1 MKRAPSGFVSMLL
14 QDGQFRQNAPSVD
27 VVPFC
32 RVCSEVMMKPARKIA
47 VLLLML
53 LAFSAAAWAQVPSDD
68 AYEFILAKLAA
79 DDGKLDE
86 ALSRIDKILAKDP
99 QNTVVLFER
108 AMILVDASKIDAAET
123 ELRKVVALQPNFF
136 DAERV
141 LGRVLLDRAGTD
153 RAKVDEALVHLQ
165 NAFRINPDDLNTGMA
180 ISQIY
185 QQSGRPAEA
194 EKVIAAMLERAPDQR
209 GLNYSY
215 ALVLTKLGRGAE
227 SLKYLERAVEVD
239 PTFGPAIQQLVEI
252 YQSTNQWQKAADV
265 LQPLIN
271 DDPTNLDFQRQQAY
285 FYLRAGDSEKARSR
299 FAALLAA
306 DPKDTRTQ
314 FYLAESL
321 SDLERYED
329 AEKIYRQLLEK
340 TPDDP
345 DILVSFGLS
354 QMGRKKYDDATKTF
368 KTLLAVP
375 DVPEGAVTIAK
386 TQLALIDLQK
396 GNFQAAIDAVKP
408 LFIFHD
414 KPNPQPI
421 NIAVDALKKQKR
433 YSDAVTLLQPLA
445 DKYASD
451 PFLNARYIEM
461 LARAGDKDR
470 ARVAAATQSKFGVRN
485 SISAAEA
492 YVQAEQYEPAIG
504 VLKDALRTKPDDLD
518 LQFELGAV
526 IERSGD
532 KAGAEKTFTEI
543 IEKNPDNGGALNYLG
558 YMYAEEGV
566 HLDRAATMLTKA
578 VELEPHNG
586 AYLDSLGWTYFRQGK
601 LELAEKYLNDAAQIL
616 PRDATVHE
624 HLGDV
629 LAKRGDANRALS
641 LYRVAL
647 TLDPESK
654 DEAKL
659 RSKIAELEKQQQ
671 AQQTPR

>member
-1 MKRAPSGFVSMLL
+1 MTMKLAKRFAFVLVAIM
-14 QDGQFRQNAPSVD
+14 
-27 VVPFC
+27 
-32 RVCSEVMMKPARKIA
+32 
-47 VLLLML
+47 
-53 LAFSAAAWAQVPSDD
+53 AFSVAAQPQEPSDD

-79 DDGKLDE
+79 DEGRLDE
-86 ALSRIDKILAKDP
+86 AITRIDKIAARNP

-108 AMILVDASKIDAAET
+108 AMILVDASKVDAAEA
-123 ELRKVVALQPNFF
+123 ELRKVVAMQPNFF
-136 DAERV
+136 DAERI
-141 LGRVLLDRAGTD
+141 LGRILLDRAGSD
-153 RAKVDEALVHLQ
+153 RTKVDDALLHLQ
-165 NAFRINPDDLNTGMA
+165 NAFRINPDDLATGMA

-185 QQSGRPAEA
+185 QASGRPAEA
-194 EKVIAAMLERAPDQR
+194 EKVLSAMLERVPDQR

-227 SLKYLERAVEVD
+227 SIKYLERAVEVD
-239 PTFGPAIQQLVEI
+239 PTFGPAIQQLVDI
-252 YQSTNQWQKAADV
+252 YQSTNQWQRAADV

-285 FYLRAGDSEKARSR
+285 FYLRAGLPEKARSR
-299 FAALLAA
+299 FTALLVA
-306 DPKDTRTQ
+306 DPKDSRTQ

-321 SDLERYED
+321 SDLERFDE
-329 AEKIYRQLLEK
+329 AERIYRQLLEK
-340 TPDDP
+340 TPDDA
-345 DILVSFGLS
+345 DILVSYGLS
-354 QMGRKKYDDATKTF
+354 QMGRKRYDDAAKTF
-368 KTLLAVP
+368 RTLLAVP
-375 DVPEGAVTIAK
+375 EATEGAKTLAK
-386 TQLALIDLQK
+386 TQLAFIDLQK
-396 GNFQAAIDAVKP
+396 GNFQEAIDAVKP

-421 NIAVDALKKQKR
+421 NIALDALKKQKR
-433 YSDAVTLLQPLA
+433 YSDAVMLLQPLV

-451 PFLNARYIEM
+451 PFVSARYIEM

-470 ARVAAATQSKFGVRN
+470 ARVAAATQSRFGVRN

-492 YVQAEQYEPAIG
+492 YVQADQFEPAIA
-504 VLKDALRTKPDDLD
+504 VLKDALRLKPDDVD

-532 KAGAEKTFTEI
+532 KTAAEKTFLEI
-543 IEKNPDNGGALNYLG
+543 LDKNPENTGTLNYLG
-558 YMYAEEGV
+558 YMYAEQGV

-578 VELEPHNG
+578 VTLDPRNG

-601 LELAEKYLNDAAQIL
+601 LDLAEKYLNDAAQIL

-629 LAKRGDANRALS
+629 LAKRGDATRALS

>member
-1 MKRAPSGFVSMLL
+1 MRSEMTMKLAKRFAFVLVAIM
-14 QDGQFRQNAPSVD
+14 
-27 VVPFC
+27 
-32 RVCSEVMMKPARKIA
+32 
-47 VLLLML
+47 
-53 LAFSAAAWAQVPSDD
+53 AFSVAAQAQEPSDD
-68 AYEFILAKLAA
+68 PYEFILAKLAA
-79 DDGKLDE
+79 DEGRLDE
-86 ALSRIDKILAKDP
+86 AITRIDKIVARNP

-108 AMILVDASKIDAAET
+108 AMILVDASKVDAAEA
-123 ELRKVVALQPNFF
+123 ELRKVVAMQPNFF
-136 DAERV
+136 DAERI
-141 LGRVLLDRAGTD
+141 LGRILLDRAGSD
-153 RAKVDEALVHLQ
+153 RTKVDDALLHLQ
-165 NAFRINPDDLNTGMA
+165 NAFRINPDDLATGMA

-185 QQSGRPAEA
+185 QASGRPAEA
-194 EKVIAAMLERAPDQR
+194 EKVLSAMLERVPDQR

-227 SLKYLERAVEVD
+227 SIKYLERAVEVD
-239 PTFGPAIQQLVEI
+239 PTFAPAIQQLIDI
-252 YQSTNQWQKAADV
+252 YQSTNQWQRAADV

-285 FYLRAGDSEKARSR
+285 FYLRAGLPEKARSR
-299 FAALLAA
+299 FSALLVA
-306 DPKDTRTQ
+306 DPKDSRTQ

-321 SDLERYED
+321 SDLERFDE
-329 AEKIYRQLLEK
+329 AERIYRQLLEK
-340 TPDDP
+340 TPDDA
-345 DILVSFGLS
+345 DILVSYGLS
-354 QMGRKKYDDATKTF
+354 QMGRKRYDEAAKTF
-368 KTLLAVP
+368 RTLLAVP
-375 DVPEGAVTIAK
+375 EATEGAKTLAK
-386 TQLALIDLQK
+386 TQLAFIDLQK

-421 NIAVDALKKQKR
+421 NIALDALKKQKR
-433 YSDAVTLLQPLA
+433 YSDAVMLLQPLV

-451 PFLNARYIEM
+451 PFVSARYIEM

-470 ARVAAATQSKFGVRN
+470 ARVAAATQSRFGVRN

-492 YVQAEQYEPAIG
+492 YVQADQFEPAIA
-504 VLKDALRTKPDDLD
+504 VLKDALRLKPDDID

-532 KAGAEKTFTEI
+532 KTAAEKTFLEI
-543 IEKNPDNGGALNYLG
+543 LDKNPENTGTLNYLG
-558 YMYAEEGV
+558 YMYAEQGV

-578 VELEPHNG
+578 VTLDPGNG

-601 LELAEKYLNDAAQIL
+601 LDLAEKYLNDAAQIL

-629 LAKRGDANRALS
+629 LAKRGDATRALS